1 MKLELYNISGYER
14 KVPYY
19 NYGGYMLIK
28 PEGTFPIEPEQAD
41 FYKPYARAGIVVR
54 QVTGDVEEE
63 FESVEVPVEQS
74 EENEENEEKV
84 EETDTSSSEDENTSV
99 TYTVDML
106 EGKSFNELK
115 DIKDSLGI
123 EDTSNSK
130 KGLIDL
136 IVGQ

>member
-1 MKLELYNISGYER
+1 M
-14 KVPYY
+14 
-19 NYGGYMLIK
+19 
-28 PEGTFPIEPEQAD
+28 
-41 FYKPYARAGIVVR
+41 
-54 QVTGDVEEE
+54 GDEEE
-63 FESVEVPVEQS
+63 FESVEVSVDQPEEVKVK
-74 EENEENEEKV
+74 ENEE
-84 EETDTSSSEDENTSV
+84 TGASSSEDENTSV
-99 TYTVDML
+99 TYTADVL